1 MGLFSKRQRTVLPPQ
16 VIALLAEFGR
26 ASITARAAGRPV
38 DDPRFGW
45 EYMSE
50 TMMALGGEHRDEVIQ
65 ELHAASAT
73 APEPDR
79 ELVTFGAYRLLA
91 EYDGQLDDPR
101 FWELCDAS
109 LEYMHARG
117 FSSGHLTGYEA
128 QRWVA
133 VHGDLRSSFDGIV
146 EVPVPDASNAPPV
159 DELAPGSNKLFALT
173 APLPEG
179 NAFYV
184 ERRPDGTCGIV
195 SERQK
200 SSDDPTRV
208 RSDET
213 YLGSFSDLP
222 ESLRALGRMFGTR
235 PYWADPDL
243 DPYFPS
249 RRA

>member
-1 MGLFSKRQRTVLPPQ
+1 VGLFSKRQRAVIPPQ
-16 VIALLAEFGR
+16 VIGSLGAFGQ
-26 ASITARAAGRPV
+26 ASLGARAAGRQV

-45 EYMSE
+45 GYMSD
-50 TMMALGGEHRDEVIQ
+50 TMMALGDGRRDAAIQ
-65 ELHAASAT
+65 ELYAAVTT
-73 APEPDR
+73 ASDAEQ

-109 LEYMHARG
+109 LGSMHSPG

-128 QRWVA
+128 QRWIA

-146 EVPVPDASNAPPV
+146 DVAVPEPADAPLVGEPDPGVTKLVVP
-159 DELAPGSNKLFALT
+159 T

-179 NAFYV
+179 NAFYA
-184 ERRPDGTCGIV
+184 ERGLDGQYVIF

-200 SSDDPTRV
+200 DSDDPTLV
-208 RSDET
+208 RCDEGD
-213 YLGSFSDLP
+213 LGSFATMPDL
-222 ESLRALGRMFGTR
+222 LRALGQMFGTR
-235 PYWADPDL
+235 PYWAEADV

-249 RRA
+249 RRP